1 MMNYFRYLMH
11 LTPAIFFFALPAK
24 TQDITG
30 TWVGSSG
37 QEYVKLVVIHKGD
50 SVYGYTYDEGPGF
63 CKATFEG
70 KFDPAASQL
79 KGQGMEMLRNS
90 GTHALAVYK
99 LNYSKE
105 GIAEFLRG
113 PVAMK
118 SKMGRIL
125 SFGINGF
132 VQLKKYRQEVDTIAY
147 MHQQLERL
155 NAIPVIKDSVIFPSP
170 TDTAII
176 KKATPPPPSLPK
188 ESIELQK
195 RRSKLVQTIFTDED
209 SLKMFVYDNGIVDDD
224 TVPIIIDGK
233 VLVKQFRISGKAK
246 EIHLPLFKS
255 GSQHSILLYANNLGS
270 IPPNTALIIIMAGK
284 KRYELRA
291 SYDLQTNAEIVIR
304 RKDSL

>member
-1 MMNYFRYLMH
+1 MNYFRYLMH
-11 LTPAIFFFALPAK
+11 LTAAIFFFALPVRS
-24 TQDITG
+24 QDITG

-63 CKATFEG
+63 CKATFVG
-70 KFDPAASQL
+70 KFDPGASQL

-90 GTHALAVYK
+90 GTHGLAVYK

-105 GIAEFLRG
+105 GNEEFLRG

-118 SKMGRIL
+118 DKMARIL
-125 SFGINGF
+125 SFGINDF
-132 VQLKKYRQEVDTIAY
+132 VQLKKFRQEVDTIAF
-147 MHQQLERL
+147 MQKQLERL
-155 NAIPVIKDSVIFPSP
+155 NAIPEMKDSAILPSS
-170 TDTAII
+170 TDIAII
-176 KKATPPPPSLPK
+176 TKPLPAPPLLPK
-188 ESIELQK
+188 ESIEVQN
-195 RRSKLVQTIFTDED
+195 RGSKLVQTIFTNED
-209 SLKMFVYDNGIVDDD
+209 SLKMFVYDNGTVDDD
-224 TVPIIIDGK
+224 TVTIIVDGK
-233 VLVKQFRISGKAK
+233 VLINRYRISGKAK
-246 EIHLPLFKS
+246 EINLPLFKS
-255 GSQHSILLYANNLGS
+255 GNLHSILLYANNLGS